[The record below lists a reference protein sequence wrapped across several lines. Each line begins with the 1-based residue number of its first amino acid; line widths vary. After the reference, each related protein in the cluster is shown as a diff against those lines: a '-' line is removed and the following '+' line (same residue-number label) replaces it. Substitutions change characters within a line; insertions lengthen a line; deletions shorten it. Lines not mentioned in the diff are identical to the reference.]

1 MHMGFLDKIR
11 AVGGGVSPE
20 LLQSGILA
28 RGEIVSVQPTG
39 MTVSHGNEALG
50 KQVCNIAVNVVMD
63 NTPPYQATVRQG
75 LPILA
80 LQQLMSPGAVVAVR
94 VNPANHQEI
103 ALDLQ
108 TDPPTVTMS
117 ADGPNRGSAAEL
129 LATGTPAR
137 AVIIQSQPLGMRTP
151 AGVDVYA
158 LVVTILC
165 DGHQPY
171 QTQVGNPV
179 PPTGLPLLYPG
190 SNLPAK
196 VRPEE
201 QGQVII
207 DWDAAVAEAT
217 HQTAG

>member
-1 MHMGFLDKIR
+1 MGFLDKIR
-11 AVGGGVSPE
+11 AVGGGVPPE
-20 LLQSGILA
+20 LLQNGTLA

-50 KQVCNIAVNVVMD
+50 KQVCNIAINVVMD
-63 NTPPYQATVRQG
+63 NTPPYTATVHQG
-75 LPILA
+75 VPILM
-80 LQQLMSPGAVVAVR
+80 LQALMSPGAVVAVR
-94 VNPANHQEI
+94 VNPANPQEI
-103 ALDLQ
+103 AIDF
-108 TDPPTVTMS
+108 DNAPPTVTMS
-117 ADGPNRGSAAEL
+117 PNGPNTGSAAEL

-179 PPTGLPLLYPG
+179 PPSGLPLLYPG

-207 DWDAAVAEAT
+207 DWEAAVAEAT
-217 HQTAG
+217 HPTTT

>member
-1 MHMGFLDKIR
+1 MGFMDKIR

-20 LLQSGILA
+20 LMKNGVLA
-28 RGEIVSVQPTG
+28 RGEVISVQPTG
-39 MTVSHGNEALG
+39 MTVSHGNDALG
-50 KQVCNIAVNVVMD
+50 KQVCNVALNVVMD
-63 NTPPYQATVRQG
+63 STPPFTATCHQG
-75 LPILA
+75 VPILS
-80 LQQLMSPGAVVAVR
+80 LQALMSGGAVVAVR
-94 VNPANHQEI
+94 VNPQNHQEV
-103 ALDLQ
+103 AMDF
-108 TDPPTVTMS
+108 DSEPPTVTMS

-129 LATGTPAR
+129 LATGTAAR
-137 AVIIQSQPLGMRTP
+137 AVIIQSQPLGMRSP
-151 AGVDVYA
+151 SGVDVYA

-179 PPTGLPLLYPG
+179 PPSGLPLLYPG

-207 DWDAAVAEAT
+207 DWEAAVAEKT
-217 HQTAG
+217 HSAS